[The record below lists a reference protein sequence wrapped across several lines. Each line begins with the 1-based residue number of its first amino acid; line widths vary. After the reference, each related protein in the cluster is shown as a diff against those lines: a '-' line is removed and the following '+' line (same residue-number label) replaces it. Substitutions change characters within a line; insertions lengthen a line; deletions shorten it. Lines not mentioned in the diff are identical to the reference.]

1 MLRVLETA
9 TSIVERVSRAVNA
22 RSTLGVKRSERLV
35 NAHTPEKWLPRS
47 VSSVV
52 DLGALELVGIIDVD
66 GLPFGEEIN
75 GGDGGFAVAIAGLL
89 RADKGQMRLRP
100 NRGGVD
106 VDDSGVQIA
115 CGLESAVHVSRVNRS
130 GKAVRHAVR
139 HFN

>member
-1 MLRVLETA
+1 MLRMTEPSI
-9 TSIVERVSRAVNA
+9 SIVKSVSRAVNA
-22 RSTLGVKRSERLV
+22 HV
-35 NAHTPEKWLPRS
+35 NAHWQKWFTRAA
-47 VSSVV
+47 SSVV

-75 GGDGGFAVAIAGLL
+75 GHREAAIAGLL
-89 RADKGQMRLRP
+89 SAAKGQMRFRP

-139 HFN
+139 HFNGLA